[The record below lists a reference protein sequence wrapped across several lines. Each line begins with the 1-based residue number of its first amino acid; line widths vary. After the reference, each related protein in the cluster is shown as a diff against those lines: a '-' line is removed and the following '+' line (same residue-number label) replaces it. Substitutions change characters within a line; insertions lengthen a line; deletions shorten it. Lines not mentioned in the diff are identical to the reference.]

1 VTRHRVFIILIF
13 LEDTIN
19 VHGESANV
27 CYCRTYDCIVL
38 VFVGLSHDWPRNKK
52 NGQNLVVE
60 LDAWIDDA
68 VDDVDDKVPENHP
81 GSHEEKDELDDRKV
95 S

>member
-1 VTRHRVFIILIF
+1 MRHRVFNVLIF

-19 VHGESANV
+19 AHDKRGNV
-27 CYCRTYDCIVL
+27 CYCRTYDGVVL
-38 VFVGLSHDWPRNKK
+38 ASIGFSYDWPRSKK

-60 LDAWIDDA
+60 LDPRIDDA
-68 VDDVDDKVPENHP
+68 VDDVDDEVSENHP